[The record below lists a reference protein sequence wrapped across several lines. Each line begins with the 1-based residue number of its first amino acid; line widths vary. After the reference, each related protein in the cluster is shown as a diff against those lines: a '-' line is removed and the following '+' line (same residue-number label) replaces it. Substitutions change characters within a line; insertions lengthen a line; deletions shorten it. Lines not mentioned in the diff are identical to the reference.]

1 MLVYALERLLFELV
15 HASCRVVQPI
25 IREADTK
32 HRTAEAASDSVSL
45 LTPRVEVIQSG
56 QVIPIVPTKPLLIN
70 GWKGVALEA
79 HTTGPCDHPDH
90 EHPTHF
96 VQLQLRGP
104 VRYRWTTNGVTRVG
118 TAEPGT
124 LFLCPRG
131 SRDRVE
137 WLDPTDRVLLSIEHP
152 VITRVLEETAAQDDV
167 ELQQSF
173 EMRDRHIA
181 SLILALRADLEDGSP
196 AGHLYGDSLI
206 TALAVY
212 IQKRYAVFRHR
223 TAQFRGGMPSARLK
237 RVLEYVDANLGE
249 DISLSALAQVAGMG
263 PHYFC
268 DLFKQSIGL
277 SPHRFV
283 LRQKLER
290 AQKLLRNPKTSVIE
304 ISAILGFA
312 DQSYFTKV
320 FHKAVGVTPTEFR
333 ANLIGRE

>member
-1 MLVYALERLLFELV
+1 MR
-15 HASCRVVQPI
+15 CRVIGNMNQLTI
-25 IREADTK
+25 HERDTK
-32 HRTAEAASDSVSL
+32 QSAAEAVSESVSL

-90 EHPTHF
+90 VHPTHF

-104 VRYRWTTNGVTRVG
+104 VRYRWTTNGVTRDG

-137 WLDPTDRVLLSIEHP
+137 WLDPTDRILLSIEHP
-152 VITRVLEETAAQDDV
+152 VITRVLEETTARDDV

-173 EMRDRHIA
+173 EMHDRHIA

-212 IQKRYAVFRHR
+212 IQNRYAVFRHR

-237 RVLEYVDANLGE
+237 RVLEYIDANLGE

-268 DLFKQSIGL
+268 DLFRQSIGL

-290 AQKLLRNPKTSVIE
+290 AKKLLRNPKTSVIE

-320 FHKAVGVTPTEFR
+320 FHRAVGVTPTEFR
-333 ANLIGRE
+333 ADLIGRE

>member
-1 MLVYALERLLFELV
+1 MPFKPTSQRNSKGSRGLRLLL
-15 HASCRVVQPI
+15 
-25 IREADTK
+25 
-32 HRTAEAASDSVSL
+32 
-45 LTPRVEVIQSG
+45 
-56 QVIPIVPTKPLLIN
+56 
-70 GWKGVALEA
+70 
-79 HTTGPCDHPDH
+79 
-90 EHPTHF
+90 HF
-96 VQLQLRGP
+96 SERN
-104 VRYRWTTNGVTRVG
+104 RI
-118 TAEPGT
+118 
-124 LFLCPRG
+124 
-131 SRDRVE
+131 
-137 WLDPTDRVLLSIEHP
+137 LLSIEHP

-173 EMRDRHIA
+173 ELRDRHIA

-223 TAQFRGGMPSARLK
+223 TAEFRGGMPSARLK
-237 RVLEYVDANLGE
+237 RVLEYVEANLGE

-268 DLFKQSIGL
+268 DLFKQSIGF

-290 AQKLLRNPKTSVIE
+290 AKKLLRNPKTSVIE
-304 ISAILGFA
+304 ISAVLGFA

-320 FHKAVGVTPTEFR
+320 FHRAVGVTPTEFR
-333 ANLIGRE
+333 AGLIGSE